1 MEFLF
6 CVFSSNPCILC
17 ANPYLNDI
25 DPRLRIN
32 QLSFSDFKESV
43 PAYFTAKPTFIRI
56 QR

>member
-25 DPRLRIN
+25 ELKLP
-32 QLSFSDFKESV
+32 FY
-43 PAYFTAKPTFIRI
+43 AFISEAA
-56 QR
+56 

>member
-43 PAYFTAKPTFIRI
+43 PAYFTAKPTFII
-56 QR
+56 V

>member
-25 DPRLRIN
+25 AKLVEITHTKIDIGT
-32 QLSFSDFKESV
+32 SF
-43 PAYFTAKPTFIRI
+43 
-56 QR
+56 